1 MIRTELPIPRAFR
14 ALLEAVRIAG
24 LSQSDALT
32 FALSWLAAARMVLM
46 GNVPGAASV
55 DDLGTPEGW
64 KAVADASLPVHPV
77 IRWMQADSKEGMG
90 LLPAGKNAIKELV
103 SDLGTQPWDVLP
115 ALTASAIASRDAE
128 GMVSAE
134 VAELMLDMLEPPAQD
149 LWVPFDRWGTLTVR
163 ALRRGWRVKAAPML
177 GQMDSV
183 LPLLLAIEFGQPRTH
198 LLETE
203 VERDREG
210 RPLTRAACVLAC
222 PPFGMSV
229 HESRLAQWD
238 SSNSE
243 AADRFVRSE
252 TWAVR
257 ELVNR
262 ASKKAVF
269 LVPPGVLFTRGQ
281 EQRLREYLLH
291 RGGEC
296 NELHSV
302 VALPSGAV
310 SGTNLGSAVM
320 VLTPDHGNDDILMV
334 DLGLSRRSMSNLDEL
349 VRTHRRVALG
359 QEEDPERACRVT
371 RDDIMRNE
379 VSFAPSRYLRESVDV
394 GPNAVPLEAICEVIR
409 APILARDEKAVELL
423 ELGIPELGGWAPVG
437 HSLEKKARV
446 KSRKDMPTLEPED
459 LVLSIKGSIGKAGFV
474 GNVEPGAVVVSQ
486 SCVALR
492 IVPNQRDKVSAEF
505 LLMYLRS
512 EAGQAQLESL
522 QAGATVQHVSP
533 QSLLTS
539 FLVPMPTAE
548 ERAAVE
554 ADYRHLCQLEQD
566 IERIQQQ
573 MTEIAQ
579 SRWTI

>member
-14 ALLEAVRIAG
+14 ALLVAVRIAG

-32 FALSWLAAARMVLM
+32 FALSWLAAARMVLT
-46 GNVPGAASV
+46 GNVPGVTSV

-64 KAVADASLPVHPV
+64 KAVADAGLPVHPV

-103 SDLGTQPWDVLP
+103 SDLGTQAWDVLP

-134 VAELMLDMLEPPAQD
+134 VAELMLDMIGSPEHD
-149 LWVPFDRWGTLTVR
+149 LWVPFDRWGTLTVP
-163 ALRRGWRVKAAPML
+163 ALRRGWRVKSAPML

-222 PPFGMSV
+222 PPFGMPV
-229 HESRLAQWD
+229 HDSRLAQWD
-238 SSNSE
+238 SSNGE
-243 AADRFVRSE
+243 AANRFVRSE

-310 SGTNLGSAVM
+310 SGTNLGSAVV
-320 VLTPDHGNDDILMV
+320 VLTPDHGNNDILMV
-334 DLGLSRRSMSNLDEL
+334 DLGLSRRSMANLDDL

-371 RDDIMRNE
+371 RGDIMRNE
-379 VSFAPSRYLRESVDV
+379 VSFAPSRYLRKSVEV
-394 GPNAVPLEAICEVIR
+394 GPNAVPLDVICEVVR
-409 APILARDEKAVELL
+409 APVLARDEKAVELL

-437 HSLEKKARV
+437 HGLEKKARV
-446 KSRKDMPTLEPED
+446 KGRKGMPTLEPGD

-474 GNVEPGAVVVSQ
+474 GNVEPDAVVVSQ

-539 FLVPMPTAE
+539 FLVPMPAAE
-548 ERAAVE
+548 ELAAVE
-554 ADYRHLCQLEQD
+554 ADYRSLCQLELD
-566 IERIQQQ
+566 IKRVQQQ
-573 MTEIAQ
+573 MAEIAQ

>member
-14 ALLEAVRIAG
+14 ALL
-24 LSQSDALT
+24 DAFRHHGISSNAIT
-32 FALSWLAAARMVLM
+32 FALTWLAAARMVLT
-46 GNVPGAASV
+46 GNVPGVASL
-55 DDLGTPEGW
+55 DDLGTEAGW
-64 KAVADASLPVHPV
+64 NAVEQAGLPMYGVNRWLGADNKS
-77 IRWMQADSKEGMG
+77 GGG
-90 LLPAGKNAIKELV
+90 LLAVGKNVIKELV
-103 SDLGTQPWDVLP
+103 GDLGTQPWDVLP
-115 ALTASAIASRDAE
+115 TLTSSAMATRDAE
-128 GMVSAE
+128 GMVTAE
-134 VAELMLDMLEPPAQD
+134 VAELMLDMVGPPEHD

-163 ALRRGWRVKAAPML
+163 ALRRGWRVKTASML
-177 GQMDSV
+177 GMAEST
-183 LPLLLAIEFGQPRTH
+183 LSLLLAIEYGEPNAPG
-198 LLETE
+198 LETE

-210 RPLTRAACVLAC
+210 RPLTRAAYVLAC
-222 PPFGMSV
+222 PPFGMAV
-229 HESRLAQWD
+229 HESRLSQWN
-238 SSNSE
+238 SSESE

-252 TWAVR
+252 TWTVH

-262 ASKKAVF
+262 TEKKAVF

-310 SGTNLGSAVM
+310 SGTGLGTAVM
-320 VLTPDHGNDDILMV
+320 VLTPDHGNDGILMV
-334 DLGLSRRSMSNLDEL
+334 DLGLSRRSIAKLDEL
-349 VRTHRRVALG
+349 VKTHRLVALG

-379 VSFAPSRYLRESVDV
+379 ASFAPSRYLRKSVEV
-394 GPNAVPLEAICEVIR
+394 GPNAVPLEAICEAVR

-423 ELGIPELGGWAPVG
+423 ELGIPELGGWACVG
-437 HSLEKKARV
+437 HGLEKKALV
-446 KSRKDMPTLEPED
+446 KGRRDLPTLERGD
-459 LVLSIKGSIGKAGFV
+459 VVLSIKGSIGKAGVV
-474 GNVEPGAVVVSQ
+474 GDVEPDAVVVSQ

-492 IVPNQRDKVSAEF
+492 IAPSRREKVSAEF

-512 EAGQAQLESL
+512 EAGKAQLDSL

-539 FLVPMPTAE
+539 FLVPMPTAD

-554 ADYRHLCQLEQD
+554 ADYRSLCQLEQD
-566 IERIQQQ
+566 VERIQKQ
-573 MTEIAQ
+573 MTEIAK
-579 SRWTI
+579 SRWAL

>member
-1 MIRTELPIPRAFR
+1 M
-14 ALLEAVRIAG
+14 
-24 LSQSDALT
+24 
-32 FALSWLAAARMVLM
+32 
-46 GNVPGAASV
+46 
-55 DDLGTPEGW
+55 
-64 KAVADASLPVHPV
+64 
-77 IRWMQADSKEGMG
+77 
-90 LLPAGKNAIKELV
+90 
-103 SDLGTQPWDVLP
+103 
-115 ALTASAIASRDAE
+115 
-128 GMVSAE
+128 
-134 VAELMLDMLEPPAQD
+134 
-149 LWVPFDRWGTLTVR
+149 
-163 ALRRGWRVKAAPML
+163 
-177 GQMDSV
+177 
-183 LPLLLAIEFGQPRTH
+183 
-198 LLETE
+198 
-203 VERDREG
+203 
-210 RPLTRAACVLAC
+210 
-222 PPFGMSV
+222 

-238 SSNSE
+238 SSSGE
-243 AADRFVRSE
+243 SLDRFVRSE
-252 TWAVR
+252 TWTVH

-262 ASKKAVF
+262 TAKKAVF

-310 SGTNLGSAVM
+310 SGTNLGSAVV
-320 VLTPDHGNDDILMV
+320 VLTPDHGNNDILMV
-334 DLGLSRRSMSNLDEL
+334 DLGLSRRSMANLDDL

-359 QEEDPERACRVT
+359 QEEDAERACRVT
-371 RDDIMRNE
+371 REDIMRNE
-379 VSFAPSRYLRESVDV
+379 VSFAPARYLRKSVDV

-409 APILARDEKAVELL
+409 APILARDEKAVEFL
-423 ELGIPELGGWAPVG
+423 ELGIPELSGWASVG
-437 HSLEKKARV
+437 HSLEKKTRV
-446 KSRKDMPTLEPED
+446 KGRKGMPTLEPGD

-492 IVPNQRDKVSAEF
+492 IAPSQRDKVSAEF

-554 ADYRHLCQLEQD
+554 ADYRRLCQLEQD
-566 IERIQQQ
+566 VERIQQQ
-573 MTEIAQ
+573 MTEIAK
-579 SRWTI
+579 SRWAL